1 MDQLMSRGGFL
12 RGLAAC
18 GAVGTAGCRMFTG
31 AESDFDDSFAVFL
44 SDSHVCGNDE
54 LHPDERKPEVWKAI
68 IEENQGQF
76 CRFPF
81 ARMLR
86 AV

>member
-12 RGLAAC
+12 RGRRR
-18 GAVGTAGCRMFTG
+18 AV
-31 AESDFDDSFAVFL
+31 
-44 SDSHVCGNDE
+44 
-54 LHPDERKPEVWKAI
+54 HPGERKPEVWKAI
-68 IEENQGQF
+68 VEENQGQF

-81 ARMLR
+81 VRMLR